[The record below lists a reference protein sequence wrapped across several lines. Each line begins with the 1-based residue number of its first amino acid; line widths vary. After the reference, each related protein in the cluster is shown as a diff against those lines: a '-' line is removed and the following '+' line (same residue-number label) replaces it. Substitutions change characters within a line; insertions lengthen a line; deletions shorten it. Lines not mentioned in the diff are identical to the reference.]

1 MQQKHRKQRLRG
13 LVMMLRG
20 RELSY
25 QALGPWFAPQ
35 LERKKKRLSM
45 VVHTCNLSTGE
56 AKAGRS

>member
-35 LERKKKRLSM
+35 LERKKKKIEHGGTHL
-45 VVHTCNLSTGE
+45 
-56 AKAGRS
+56 